1 MRETSQALAR
11 AALLFAVPM
20 DEDQLRVYLHVLSS
34 SGASDIRMA
43 KGVDAACLRCK
54 FMPKPADI
62 LEYLPAVEEVRK
74 ALPAAD
80 DEYIPPEDVAFN
92 RAAFPLFNEYLAKKI
107 TRHEF
112 LARLRWEA
120 KKAGVE
126 RKIAWQD
133 FGDDTPWN
141 PRRMGGAA

>member
-1 MRETSQALAR
+1 MEETSRALAR
-11 AALLFAVPM
+11 AALLFAAPM
-20 DEDQLRVYLHVLSS
+20 DGDQLRVYLHVLSS
-34 SGASDIRMA
+34 SGASDRRMA

-62 LEYLPAVEEVRK
+62 LECLPPVEEVRK

-80 DEYIPPEDVAFN
+80 DEYLPPEDMAFN
-92 RAAFPLFNEYLAKKI
+92 RAAFPLLNEYLAGKI
-107 TRHEF
+107 TRYDF

-126 RKIAWQD
+126 RKSPWHD

-141 PRRMGGAA
+141 PKRTEATA

>member
-1 MRETSQALAR
+1 MQETSRALAR

-34 SGASDIRMA
+34 SGASDHRLA
-43 KGVDAACLRCK
+43 KGIDAACLGCK

-62 LEYLPAVEEVRK
+62 LEYLPSVEEIRK

-80 DEYIPPEDVAFN
+80 DDYIPPEDVEFN
-92 RAAFPLFNEYLAKKI
+92 RAAFPLLNEYLDGKI
-107 TRHEF
+107 TRYEF

-126 RKIAWQD
+126 KKIAWQD
-133 FGDDTPWN
+133 FSGDTPWSKN
-141 PRRMGGAA
+141 GGNA